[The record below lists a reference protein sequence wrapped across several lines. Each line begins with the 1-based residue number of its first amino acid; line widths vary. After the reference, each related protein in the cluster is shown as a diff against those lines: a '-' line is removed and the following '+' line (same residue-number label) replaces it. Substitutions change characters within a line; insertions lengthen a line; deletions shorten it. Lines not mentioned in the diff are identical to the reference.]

1 MSLILQGFRKG
12 SLGATHNDVEHV
24 LGEIGRAMVKKTQQE
39 NKIG

>member
-12 SLGATHNDVEHV
+12 SLGATHNDLGHV
-24 LGEIGRAMVKKTQQE
+24 LGEIGRAVMKNTWQE